1 MPLSSLAAE
10 HVEHAWD
17 GIVPVLE
24 QYVTIPNVSIAFDP
38 EWAEHGHMQR
48 AVELVRDWCA
58 SRAID
63 GATVAVHELDGRT
76 PVIVVEVPAFG
87 DAPADDTV
95 VLYGHLDKQ
104 PEMHGWRDGLGPWT
118 PVIEGDRLYGRGGA
132 DDGYA
137 AFASLA
143 AIEAVRAGGGAHA
156 RCIVLI
162 EASEE
167 SGSPD
172 LPAHVEALADRI
184 GTPSFVVCLDSGCID
199 YDRMWLTTSLRGI
212 VNLTLS
218 VDVVR
223 EGLHSGESGMIPST
237 FRIARMLLSRIED
250 EATGRVLLETCDVA
264 IPDDRVAE
272 AEATAKEIGTIADR
286 YPFVDGAQP
295 MTPDGAEQLLG
306 RTWRA
311 ALSVIGAD
319 GLPPTAVAGNVL
331 RPNTTLELSLR
342 TPPTADADA
351 VVAELHQRLLAE
363 RRARRDQSRRWRV
376 RLELAAARPVV
387 DGRPRRRVGRRL
399 RTADADVRRGRHDP
413 VHGDARRAL
422 PRRPVRDHRCARPR
436 RQRPRT
442 ERVPPPTNGAQDH
455 ARNSRAPKRSR
466 AALKLPPVAGLDRGE
481 LQAAAVFVGPCAGA
495 RRGRDD
501 DALVAAR
508 DAALLLVEYRQR
520 VVEAVRAQ
528 CVRTPDDRARLVE
541 HRRRVA
547 APGVVHA
554 AGNLVGN
561 TLAGDVRREDRPAH
575 VSRLQRAVDEEVC
588 DRHVLL
594 GSRTRAGGPCL
605 MTAVALIDA
614 VGPTR
619 WWRRCTAAL
628 ISPPSSA
635 IRPWMLIQ
643 KASTISAANVP

>member
-1 MPLSSLAAE
+1 M
-10 HVEHAWD
+10 
-17 GIVPVLE
+17 LE
-24 QYVTIPNVSIAFDP
+24 QYVTIPNVSSAFDP
-38 EWAEHGHMQR
+38 QWAEHGHMRR
-48 AVELVRDWCA
+48 AVELIRDWCA
-58 SRAID
+58 GREIE
-63 GATVAVHELDGRT
+63 GATVTVHELDGRT

-156 RCIVLI
+156 RCVVLI

-223 EGLHSGESGMIPST
+223 EGLHSGESGMIAST

-250 EATGRVLLETCDVA
+250 EATGRVLLDTCDVT

-286 YPFVDGAQP
+286 YPFVEGAQP

-342 TPPTADADA
+342 TPPTADAED
-351 VVAELHQRLLAE
+351 VVAELRELLLADPPYG
-363 RRARRDQSRRWRV
+363 AHV
-376 RLELAAARPVV
+376 ELTRV
-387 DGRPRRRVGRRL
+387 DGASGWNS
-399 RTADADVRRGRHDP
+399 
-413 VHGDARRAL
+413 
-422 PRRPVRDHRCARPR
+422 
-436 RQRPRT
+436 
-442 ERVPPPTNGAQDH
+442 PPL
-455 ARNSRAPKRSR
+455 APW
-466 AALKLPPVAGLDRGE
+466 
-481 LQAAAVFVGPCAGA
+481 
-495 RRGRDD
+495 
-501 DALVAAR
+501 LVAALD
-508 DAALLLVEYRQR
+508 DASVVAFGQPTRMYGVGGTIPFMGMLGERFPDAQFAITGVLGPDANAHGPNEYLHLPTARKITLAIAELLNSH
-520 VVEAVRAQ
+520 A
-528 CVRTPDDRARLVE
+528 
-541 HRRRVA
+541 RRV
-547 APGVVHA
+547 
-554 AGNLVGN
+554 
-561 TLAGDVRREDRPAH
+561 
-575 VSRLQRAVDEEVC
+575 S
-588 DRHVLL
+588 
-594 GSRTRAGGPCL
+594 
-605 MTAVALIDA
+605 
-614 VGPTR
+614 
-619 WWRRCTAAL
+619 
-628 ISPPSSA
+628 
-635 IRPWMLIQ
+635 
-643 KASTISAANVP
+643 